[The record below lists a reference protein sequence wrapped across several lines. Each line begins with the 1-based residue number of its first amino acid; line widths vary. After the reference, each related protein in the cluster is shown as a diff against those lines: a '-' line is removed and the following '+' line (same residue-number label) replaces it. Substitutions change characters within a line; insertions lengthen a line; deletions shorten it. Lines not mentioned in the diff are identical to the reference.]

1 MTRMNYNLLSKL
13 KVRIFVCLYVSF
25 YSIFNFF
32 FKRVTNSCVKHN
44 NLKMLISR
52 IRCTNDVNHTFFLKS
67 KRFGKIKVI
76 RKFVHRSI
84 HIYIS
89 TKSFSNVDPSCVCK
103 TETHMRVPRYPS
115 KKVYLFNFYDICDK
129 KKPDGRTKRPYPPR
143 KKASD
148 SGQLI
153 AKINS

>member
-115 KKVYLFNFYDICDK
+115 KKYTYLIFTISAIKKNPTGEPNAHILPV
-129 KKPDGRTKRPYPPR
+129 KKPLIL
-143 KKASD
+143 D
-148 SGQLI
+148 S
-153 AKINS
+153 